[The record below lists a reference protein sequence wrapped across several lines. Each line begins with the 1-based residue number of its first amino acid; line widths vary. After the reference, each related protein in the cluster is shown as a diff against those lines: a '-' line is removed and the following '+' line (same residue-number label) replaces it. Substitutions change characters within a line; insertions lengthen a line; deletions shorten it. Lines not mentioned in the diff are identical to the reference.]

1 MQSALPRRWRGLKT
15 VKTALLGGRGPIA
28 SFPLNFAREYK
39 RPREPR
45 RGDHRPLAPKRV
57 KSVRGSR
64 RRTPCVLENSP
75 CLCRE
80 RGRSRFVFPRL
91 DMSPDGIVFRQRG
104 HAPGHAV
111 PALFLCREGWDKNN
125 AEYAIKR
132 RAWLCVRRGRTRALA
147 RLAFVDSGGRGVI
160 E

>member
-15 VKTALLGGRGPIA
+15 VETALLGGRGPIA
-28 SFPLNFAREYK
+28 SSSLNFAREYK
-39 RPREPR
+39 RPRELR
-45 RGDHRPLAPKRV
+45 WATVYLLLRSASSQFAGRGGERLA
-57 KSVRGSR
+57 S
-64 RRTPCVLENSP
+64 LEAPPVFAVSGEDP
-75 CLCRE
+75 A
-80 RGRSRFVFPRL
+80 SFPRL

-111 PALFLCREGWDKNN
+111 PALFLCREGWDENN

-147 RLAFVDSGGRGVI
+147 RLAFVDSGGRGEI

>member
-1 MQSALPRRWRGLKT
+1 MQSALRRRWRGLKI
-15 VKTALLGGRGPIA
+15 VETALLGGRGPIA
-28 SFPLNFAREYK
+28 SSSLNFAREYE

-45 RGDHRPLAPKRV
+45 RGDRRPLAPKRV

-64 RRTPCVLENSP
+64 RRTPCVLENPP
-75 CLCRE
+75 CLCHE

-91 DMSPDGIVFRQRG
+91 DMSPDGIDFRQRG

-111 PALFLCREGWDKNN
+111 PALFLCREGGDENN

-132 RAWLCVRRGRTRALA
+132 CAWLCVRRGRTRALA